1 MANYK
6 NLKVDAVITWVDG
19 NDIEH
24 RGKMS
29 KHLKNK
35 KSLNNKPVRM
45 RFDQVGEIEF
55 AVKSILKYAK
65 FIRNIYIITDNQKPE
80 FLKDDKIA
88 EKKYP
93 TVSIVDHKDLFEEYS
108 EYLPTF
114 NSLSI
119 ETMLYKIPGLAEQFI
134 YFNDDFFLANN
145 TKLEDFFIDNKPLL
159 RGNWSLFYDDIW
171 YKKVKLFFNKYF
183 QKSKKPYYKHNKG
196 LQKPAEILHF
206 NKYFYTPHI
215 PAIFIK
221 STLKDF
227 FDTHKELLINNIK
240 FKFRK
245 PDQFVVHSLSNHLQ
259 IKKENYIHQKRSQL
273 VYFQNYK
280 KPLWWIKF
288 KLRKV
293 EKNKDI
299 LFLCMQSLD
308 QCPENKLVV
317 IKKWLSNKYD

>member
-1 MANYK
+1 MPK
-6 NLKVDAVITWVDG
+6 NI
-19 NDIEH
+19 
-24 RGKMS
+24 
-29 KHLKNK
+29 K
-35 KSLNNKPVRM
+35 K
-45 RFDQVGEIEF
+45 
-55 AVKSILKYAK
+55 
-65 FIRNIYIITDNQKPE
+65 
-80 FLKDDKIA
+80 
-88 EKKYP
+88 
-93 TVSIVDHKDLFEEYS
+93 KDLDRLHSLGITAAHIVPEKGIIKGNS
-108 EYLPTF
+108 ELILLDNDF

-119 ETMLYKIPGLAEQFI
+119 ETMLYRIPGLAEQFI

-221 STLKDF
+221 STLKEF
-227 FDTHKELLINNIK
+227 FDTHKELLISNIK

-245 PDQFVVHSLSNHLQ
+245 PDQFVAHSLSNHLQ
-259 IKKENYIHQKRSQL
+259 IKKENYIHQNKSQL

-288 KLRKV
+288 KLRKI
-293 EKNKDI
+293 ENNKDM

-308 QCPENKLVV
+308 QCPEDKLDF